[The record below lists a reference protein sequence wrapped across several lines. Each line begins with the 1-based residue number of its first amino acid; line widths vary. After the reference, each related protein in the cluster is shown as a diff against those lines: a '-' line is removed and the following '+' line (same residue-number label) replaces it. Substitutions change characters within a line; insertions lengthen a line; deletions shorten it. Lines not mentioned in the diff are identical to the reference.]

1 MKYFAV
7 VGNPIHHSISPRLHN
22 NAFLALK
29 EQSVYSRLLLPLD
42 ISASEFKERILALGL
57 SGVNVTVPFK
67 EIALSASDEIDEFA
81 AGIGSVNTIILK
93 NGKLCAFNT
102 DAPGFM
108 MAIADFKGIKN
119 ALILGAGG
127 TARAL
132 SVALSKSGVSISILN
147 RSASRAGVFGDYDFY
162 TPDTFKTSAKYDI
175 VVNTTPA
182 GLSFDGLP
190 FSLELLEPA
199 MSGAKYA
206 FDAVYGR
213 KTAFIDLAQSR
224 GLECRD
230 GLLMLLYQA
239 VLAFDIFSEK
249 KYDLK
254 DIEKYMSEALRL
266 KF

>member
-7 VGNPIHHSISPRLHN
+7 LGNPIHHSISPRLHN
-22 NAFLALK
+22 NAFLAFG
-29 EQSVYSRLLLPLD
+29 EQSVYSRLLLSSH

-67 EIALSASDEIDEFA
+67 EIALSASDEVDEFA
-81 AGIGSVNTIILK
+81 AGIGSVNTITLK

-132 SVALSKSGVSISILN
+132 SVALNKNGVSVSILN
-147 RSASRAGVFGDYDFY
+147 RSASRAAAFSECEFY
-162 TPDTFKTSAKYDI
+162 TPEGFNDSAKYDI
-175 VVNTTPA
+175 IINTTPA
-182 GLSFDGLP
+182 GLTFDGLP
-190 FSLELLEPA
+190 FEAELLSGV

-206 FDAVYGR
+206 FDAVYGK
-213 KTAFIDLAQSR
+213 KTAFINLAQNK

-249 KYDLK
+249 KYNLK
-254 DIEKYMSEALRL
+254 EIEKYMSEALRL